1 MIPDSELAAVHAV
14 VQGRVQGV
22 FFRDSVSRRARELA
36 LNGYVRNLPG
46 GEAVEVRAEG
56 ERNRLEQLVN
66 YLHKGPA
73 AASVKRVETDWS
85 EYTGDYSSFN
95 IRY

>member
-14 VQGRVQGV
+14 VRGRVQGV
-22 FFRDSVSRRARELA
+22 FFRDFVSRRARELA
-36 LNGYVRNLPG
+36 LSGYVRNLPG

-56 ERNRLEQLVN
+56 ERNRLEQLVD
-66 YLHKGPA
+66 YLHKGPP

-85 EYTGDYSSFN
+85 GYTGGYTGFN

>member
-1 MIPDSELAAVHAV
+1 MMPDSELVAVHAV
-14 VQGRVQGV
+14 VRGRVQSV
-22 FFRDSVSRRARELA
+22 FFRDFVARHARDLA
-36 LNGYVRNLPG
+36 LSGYVRNLPD

-66 YLHKGPA
+66 YLRKGPPA
-73 AASVKRVETDWS
+73 ARVNTVGTDWS
-85 EYTGDYSSFN
+85 EYTGDYTGFN

>member
-1 MIPDSELAAVHAV
+1 MTPDSELAAVHAV

-22 FFRDSVSRRARELA
+22 FFRDFVSRRARELA
-36 LNGYVRNLPG
+36 LSGYVCNLPG

-56 ERNRLEQLVN
+56 ERNRLEQLVG

-85 EYTGDYSSFN
+85 EYTGDYTGFN
-95 IRY
+95 TRY

>member
-1 MIPDSELAAVHAV
+1 MIPDSELAAVRAV

-22 FFRDSVSRRARELA
+22 FFRDSVCRRARELA
-36 LNGYVRNLPG
+36 LSGYVRNLPG
-46 GEAVEVRAEG
+46 GEAVEVCAEG

-66 YLHKGPA
+66 YLHKGPPA
-73 AASVKRVETDWS
+73 AIVKRVETDWS
-85 EYTGDYSSFN
+85 GHTGDYTGFN